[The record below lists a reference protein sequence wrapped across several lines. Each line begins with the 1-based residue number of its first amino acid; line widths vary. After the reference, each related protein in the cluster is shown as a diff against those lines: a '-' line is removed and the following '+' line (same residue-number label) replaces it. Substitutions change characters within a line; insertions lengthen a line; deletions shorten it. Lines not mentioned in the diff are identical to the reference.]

1 MGTIVYQE
9 KNGTRYAYESVSYW
23 DKEKKAPR
31 SKRKYLGRVDPK
43 TGEIIKA
50 KSKGGKKAPAADD
63 AVIREMDEEIRR
75 LREELAEV
83 TGRYQEAAEALAAI
97 AAMAGPFS
105 G

>member
-9 KNGTRYAYESVSYW
+9 KNGARYAYMSESYW
-23 DKEKKAPR
+23 DKDKKAPR
-31 SKRKYLGRVDPK
+31 SKRTYLGRVDPE

-50 KSKGGKKAPAADD
+50 KARGEKRTPTVDD
-63 AVIREMDEEIRR
+63 GLIREMDEEIRR

-83 TGRYQEAAEALAAI
+83 TGRYQDAAKALAAI

-105 G
+105 D

>member
-1 MGTIVYQE
+1 MGTIVYQV
-9 KNGTRYAYESVSYW
+9 KNGVRYAYESVSYW

-31 SKRKYLGRVDPK
+31 SKRKYLGRVDPE

-50 KSKGGKKAPAADD
+50 KARGEKRAPAADD
-63 AVIREMDEEIRR
+63 AAIREKDEEIRR
-75 LREELAEV
+75 LKEELAEV
-83 TGRYQEAAEALAAI
+83 TGRYQEAEKALAAI